1 MIMKIFESLWYLIV
15 VLVIVFIFGY
25 LDRYD
30 KMMNKTNN
38 TNKIFYDKY
47 IIYSDYNLNKY

>member
-1 MIMKIFESLWYLIV
+1 MIV